1 VASNVVPLL
10 ITEDLIQEA
19 VDLISS
25 SDIVGNNYFK
35 IILGITDE
43 ASNQLFHV
51 LDYRKIVGP
60 IDEDSNR
67 KVLMKI

>member
-1 VASNVVPLL
+1 MTSNVVPLL
-10 ITEDLIQEA
+10 ITEDLVQETT
-19 VDLISS
+19 DLISS
-25 SDIVGNNYFK
+25 SDIVGNSYFK

-43 ASNQLFHV
+43 ANGQLLHV
-51 LDYRKIVGP
+51 LEHRRIVSP